1 MPKINKPKGTNDLYK
16 ESLYKQNYLKDLF
29 ADYLTRYG
37 YKQIET
43 PVFENMEVFKREN
56 DTSDMVNKE
65 MYALDDDRYALRP
78 EGTAGVIRSY
88 AENKLYA
95 DEAPVKL
102 FYMEKM
108 YRKERPQKGRY
119 REFTQLGIE
128 NIGPKSPIIDAEVIA
143 LAFSFLKKAGI
154 SGIEVLINS
163 LGDEASRKQYQ
174 KVLKEYF
181 EKHRDSLCED
191 CQRRIDTNPLRILD
205 CKVDRDSEV
214 LKNVPKIDDYLSVDS
229 KEYFARVL
237 AYLKEMDIPF
247 RIDQK
252 LVRGLDYYTDTVFE
266 IVSTNSESGAQ
277 STIIGGGRY
286 DNLVEYFDAPATSG
300 IGFAMGLERL
310 IILAD
315 AEGVLE
321 VPEDKCD
328 VYLIDLTGGDPRVVS
343 LALKLRNEGFVTELN
358 VYNRKLKAQF
368 KSAER
373 YSARNIIIVGEDE
386 LSNQTVNV
394 KNSESKDQKTIPMA
408 SLINYLKEN

>member
-1 MPKINKPKGTNDLYK
+1 
-16 ESLYKQNYLKDLF
+16 
-29 ADYLTRYG
+29 
-37 YKQIET
+37 
-43 PVFENMEVFKREN
+43 
-56 DTSDMVNKE
+56 
-65 MYALDDDRYALRP
+65 
-78 EGTAGVIRSY
+78 
-88 AENKLYA
+88 
-95 DEAPVKL
+95 
-102 FYMEKM
+102 
-108 YRKERPQKGRY
+108 
-119 REFTQLGIE
+119 
-128 NIGPKSPIIDAEVIA
+128 
-143 LAFSFLKKAGI
+143 
-154 SGIEVLINS
+154 
-163 LGDEASRKQYQ
+163 

-214 LKNVPKIDDYLSVDS
+214 LNNVPKIDDYLSDDS
-229 KEYFARVL
+229 KEYFTRVL

-286 DNLVEYFDAPATSG
+286 DNLVEYFDAPPTSG

>member
-78 EGTAGVIRSY
+78 EGTAGIIRSY

-154 SGIEVLINS
+154 SGIEVLIKS
-163 LGDEASRKQYQ
+163 LGDEQSRRQYQ
-174 KVLKEYF
+174 TVLKEYF
-181 EKHRDSLCED
+181 SKHKDSLC
-191 CQRRIDTNPLRILD
+191 
-205 CKVDRDSEV
+205 
-214 LKNVPKIDDYLSVDS
+214 
-229 KEYFARVL
+229 
-237 AYLKEMDIPF
+237 
-247 RIDQK
+247 
-252 LVRGLDYYTDTVFE
+252 
-266 IVSTNSESGAQ
+266 
-277 STIIGGGRY
+277 
-286 DNLVEYFDAPATSG
+286 
-300 IGFAMGLERL
+300 
-310 IILAD
+310 
-315 AEGVLE
+315 
-321 VPEDKCD
+321 
-328 VYLIDLTGGDPRVVS
+328 
-343 LALKLRNEGFVTELN
+343 
-358 VYNRKLKAQF
+358 
-368 KSAER
+368 
-373 YSARNIIIVGEDE
+373 
-386 LSNQTVNV
+386 
-394 KNSESKDQKTIPMA
+394 
-408 SLINYLKEN
+408 